1 MHVESF
7 LFQSKSCLDVFAQVI
22 AYTFKFEISSY
33 QDFGNGLIK
42 ILEKNTCTEKSKLI
56 IEKIEENLPLI
67 KELVTMR
74 DEVTHYSDLEGLS
87 CFLIKQSKENDIFVR
102 VYYPAMLMDKEFLN
116 IWTKFGMG

>member
-42 ILEKNTCTEKSKLI
+42 ILEKKT
-56 IEKIEENLPLI
+56 
-67 KELVTMR
+67 
-74 DEVTHYSDLEGLS
+74 
-87 CFLIKQSKENDIFVR
+87 
-102 VYYPAMLMDKEFLN
+102 
-116 IWTKFGMG
+116 